1 MTIRSSI
8 ALLFIAVILGAFIG
22 RAIPFDPPNYQAA
35 SNASL
40 APSVA
45 TPASYNC
52 KAERAEL
59 DSTKTQLAICM
70 AFDTPVP
77 EPEASGASGPSKP
90 TDPRQ
95 EIKENRRLLK
105 VYPEAVIVQHPNGRT
120 GVYKPDEWPIDGDG
134 VIVARKLSSGDIAW
148 YSGPDAG
155 PRSDPAAFKT
165 FSASPD
171 FVEPMIETAPD
182 GTIMVN
188 GEPADDEVQRIFGG
202 KLKAE
207 QGEAP

>member
-8 ALLFIAVILGAFIG
+8 AIIFIAAIIGAFIG
-22 RAIPFDPPNYQAA
+22 GAIPYNTPNPQAA
-35 SNASL
+35 SSAPL

-45 TPASYNC
+45 TPAGYNC

-59 DSTKTQLAICM
+59 ASTKTQLVICM
-70 AFDTPVP
+70 AFDSRVP

-95 EIKENRRLLK
+95 EIKENRRLLR
-105 VYPEAVIVQHPNGRT
+105 VYPEAVIVQHPDGRT
-120 GVYKPDEWPIDGDG
+120 GVYKPDEWPIDGNG
-134 VIVARKLSSGDIAW
+134 VIVARKLTSGDIAW

-155 PRSDPAAFKT
+155 PRSDPGAFKT

-171 FVEPMIETAPD
+171 FVEPIIETTPD

-188 GEPADDEVQRIFGG
+188 GEPADQEVQRIFGG
-202 KLKAE
+202 KLKAM